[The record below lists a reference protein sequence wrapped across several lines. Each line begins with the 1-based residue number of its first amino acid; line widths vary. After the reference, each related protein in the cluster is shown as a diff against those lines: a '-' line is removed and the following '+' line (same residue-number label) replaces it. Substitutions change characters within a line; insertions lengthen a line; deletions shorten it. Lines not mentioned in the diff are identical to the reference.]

1 MIELQ
6 RMRRH
11 WRWGLI
17 ALPLI
22 AIALVTAFLVSG
34 VSDSGPAQAASTGP
48 AMSLQV
54 KNACSDASE
63 LTSVNS
69 GVPFVV
75 CVVADPSPAVLLSSI
90 GSEVLFP
97 SGLKYTR
104 STCADELQIARQDSQ
119 PIALCTSLDTL
130 LGGAGHAVLSQ
141 IAIPPLAAL
150 TVSPS
155 STTTLLELDFVC
167 NTGGSHT
174 LTLTAVPDSF
184 AGATYGDT
192 NAVEIG
198 VKTILFDYDGSTTA
212 NAVADTAI
220 IDCIQPPTET
230 PTLTP
235 TLTPTPTVT
244 PTPAPFGPS
253 HINVTTISL
262 PEAIRGACYQVTVF
276 QAGAS
281 FFVCDNNIQGFDTNA
296 VCNVDGTV
304 ECEDADP
311 ATGFIMVAVP
321 PGFYNLVQIKTPEN
335 HLADLTTRICDP
347 RPKGKCDVAF
357 EVQATTNASFPWD
370 LDGNNQVALGDLL
383 VLLQHFGEIK

>member
-1 MIELQ
+1 MNELQ
-6 RMRRH
+6 RIRKH

-17 ALPLI
+17 VLPLI
-22 AIALVTAFLVSG
+22 AIVLVTAFLVSG
-34 VSDSGPAQAASTGP
+34 ASDSGPVLAASSGP
-48 AMSLQV
+48 AMSLQI
-54 KNACSDASE
+54 KNDCDDGSE

-75 CVVADPSPAVLLSSI
+75 CVVADPAPSVEISSI

-97 SGLKYTR
+97 AGLKYTR
-104 STCADELQIARQDSQ
+104 SSCDDEVQVARQDAQ
-119 PIALCTSLDTL
+119 PLTICESFNTVRE
-130 LGGAGHAVLSQ
+130 GAGHAVLSE
-141 IAIPPLAAL
+141 IAVPPLAAL
-150 TVSPS
+150 DVVPD
-155 STTTLLELDFVC
+155 STTTLLKLDFVC

-174 LTLTAVPDSF
+174 LTLTAVPDSLG
-184 AGATYGDT
+184 GATYGDT
-192 NAVEIG
+192 NAVELN

-212 NAVADTAI
+212 NAVADTAVVE
-220 IDCIQPPTET
+220 CIQPPTET

-253 HINVTTISL
+253 HINVTTIGL
-262 PEAIRGACYQVTVF
+262 PRAVRGACYEVTIF
-276 QAGAS
+276 QAGGS
-281 FFVCDNNIQGFDTNA
+281 FFVCDNNIQGLDTNA

-311 ATGFIMVAVP
+311 APGFIMVAVP
-321 PGFYNLVQIKTPEN
+321 PGFYNLVQIKTPDN
-335 HLADLTTRICDP
+335 HLADLTTRMCDP

-370 LDGNNQVALGDLL
+370 LTGDGAVALGDIL
-383 VLLQHFGEIK
+383 VLLQHFGERK